1 MAVTR
6 LEFVIEGSKGDQY
19 QVIFEK
25 QGETLHAFCA
35 CPAGE
40 NGLYCKHRFGL
51 MDGSPARLSSDNPE
65 DVERLKELMQGT
77 ELEAA
82 YNRVKDATKAHEAT
96 KRALD
101 KAKKELAKAMYR

>member
-1 MAVTR
+1 MAETR
-6 LEFVIEGSKGDQY
+6 LEFVIEGSKGDHY
-19 QVIFEK
+19 LVTFEK
-25 QGETLHAFCA
+25 QGGSLHAFCS

-51 MDGSPARLSSDNPE
+51 MDGSTARLLSGNPE

-82 YNRVKDATKAHEAT
+82 YRRVTEATNAHEAT
-96 KRALD
+96 KTALD
-101 KAKKELAKAMYR
+101 KAKKDLVKAMYR